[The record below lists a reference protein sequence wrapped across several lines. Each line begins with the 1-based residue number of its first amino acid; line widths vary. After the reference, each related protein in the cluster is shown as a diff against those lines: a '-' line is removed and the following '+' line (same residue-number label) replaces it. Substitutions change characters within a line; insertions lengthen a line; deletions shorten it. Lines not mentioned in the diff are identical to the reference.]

1 MLQQM
6 KKRMK
11 DEKGLTL
18 IELLAVIVIL
28 AIIAAIAIPAIGNII
43 ENSRVKAAK
52 ADAVNILNAANMY
65 FTDEGAGETTA
76 ERDDLE
82 KYVDNWGT
90 FKNDDGITVTKGSPN
105 TLTGTAT
112 LTGDESIEFNNASIE
127 EINAANVEP
136 GGTIPA
142 SQP

>member
-65 FTDEGAGETTA
+65 FTDEGAGKTTA
-76 ERDDLE
+76 NRTDLE
-82 KYVDNWGT
+82 DYVDNWGT
-90 FKNDDGITVTKGSPN
+90 FKNDEEVTVTKESPN
-105 TLTGTAT
+105 KLTGTAT
-112 LTGDESIEFNNASIE
+112 LTGDEKIKFNGASIE
-127 EINAANVEP
+127 DINAADVDP